1 MLLTSLGTKLV
12 GDLESDL
19 HRVALSIVDA
29 IQDHVLLDAI
39 LLLRCDFSAG
49 LWVELKGI

>member
-1 MLLTSLGTKLV
+1 MLLTSLGAKFV